1 MNPHAPID
9 PVELQ
14 QQFYFTLITVAAFL
28 FVALTWVM
36 KEFFAY
42 QLKLTPTVEQTRFFR
57 LSWAYAIAEA
67 LRDMQTLNIFIY
79 LYMYG
84 SVPMLGRIMIA
95 NLPEK
100 ANELILLISYLLLP
114 PLIRVARNPTSNII
128 RSVF

>member
-114 PLIRVARNPTSNII
+114 PLIRVARNPTSNTI